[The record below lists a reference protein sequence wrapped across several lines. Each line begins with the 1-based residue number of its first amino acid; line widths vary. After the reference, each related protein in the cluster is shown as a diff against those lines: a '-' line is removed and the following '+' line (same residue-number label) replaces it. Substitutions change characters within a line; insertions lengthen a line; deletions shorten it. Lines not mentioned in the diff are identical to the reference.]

1 MKIFA
6 LVLVSL
12 ALLGALIEAL
22 PQRAHFQK
30 LPYYPPPTRPPRP
43 ILVRRDVSGVQD
55 SLNSAGQI
63 VAADNFTF

>member
-6 LVLVSL
+6 LVLISL

-43 ILVRRDVSGVQD
+43 ILVRRDVSAVQD
-55 SLNSAGQI
+55 A
-63 VAADNFTF
+63 